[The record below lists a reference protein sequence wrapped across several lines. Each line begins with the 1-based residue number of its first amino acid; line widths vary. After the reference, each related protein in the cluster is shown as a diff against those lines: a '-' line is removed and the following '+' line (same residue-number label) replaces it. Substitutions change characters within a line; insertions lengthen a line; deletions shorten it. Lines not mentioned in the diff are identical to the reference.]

1 MDIYMIP
8 TADFHQSEY
17 VGEYFKSRSYMSG
30 FTGSAGTL
38 VVTLTEAGLWT
49 DGRYFIQAEQQLAGS
64 TITLYRMSEEGV
76 PTVKEFVE
84 DKLPQ
89 GGVIGFDGR
98 VLSSADGAAYAK
110 IAEKK
115 TEQPVRCKRSGKR
128 DLDRQTTASYRESM
142 DFNR

>member
-1 MDIYMIP
+1 MD
-8 TADFHQSEY
+8 
-17 VGEYFKSRSYMSG
+17 
-30 FTGSAGTL
+30 
-38 VVTLTEAGLWT
+38 VTLFRLSSS
-49 DGRYFIQAEQQLAGS
+49 LPGS

-115 TEQPVRCKRSGKR
+115 QGSLFVAK
-128 DLDRQTTASYRESM
+128 DLVNEIWTDDHSFRQRKYG
-142 DFNR
+142 F

>member
-1 MDIYMIP
+1 M
-8 TADFHQSEY
+8 
-17 VGEYFKSRSYMSG
+17 
-30 FTGSAGTL
+30 
-38 VVTLTEAGLWT
+38 TLTEAGLWT

-115 TEQPVRCKRSGKR
+115 QGSLFVAKDLVNEIWTDRPQLPTEKVWILTDEYSGE
-128 DLDRQTTASYRESM
+128 TTASKLGRIREVM
-142 DFNR
+142 KEKGAQYI